1 MKERVLYIAWA
12 VLYAI
17 CAALGFYGEAEGF
30 GKVLFVLTAL
40 IFFLPGAGLLI
51 LGYREKNR
59 KILRRVR
66 IISAVSLALTLIF
79 LIANVAVAAAEATNR
94 LLHVLLVLVS
104 APMLCGQY
112 WVMSLFLWACLLFA
126 TFVKLPKE
134 K

>member
-66 IISAVSLALTLIF
+66 IISAVSLALTLLF

>member
-1 MKERVLYIAWA
+1 MKERILYIAWA

-40 IFFLPGAGLLI
+40 IFFFPGAGLLV
-51 LGYREKNR
+51 LAYRDKNR
-59 KILRRVR
+59 KIRRRVR
-66 IISAVSLALTLIF
+66 LISAVSLVLTLIF
-79 LIANVAVAAAEATNR
+79 LVANVAVAAAETTNKV
-94 LLHVLLVLVS
+94 LHVLLVLVS

-126 TFVKLPKE
+126 SFLKK
-134 K
+134 